1 MSSDGPKRR
10 YVSAKRA
17 AASEAND
24 ARIVEAAFV
33 VLQRVAEGG
42 EPFSLEAVA
51 KEAGVTRLTVHNR
64 FGSRRGLLE
73 AVFDSRA
80 AEAGLQRVAQAMAQ
94 PDAEAAILMVIS
106 IFCDFWASDHRGL
119 GGLVVTG
126 AADPEFVE
134 AMRARNERR
143 RHIFGVLA
151 GRLVEKGRLAPEK
164 RTDLVDIL
172 FALSSMPFYAT
183 LASGER
189 SAEAAKALVSGL
201 AQAAIAGGQVH

>member
-64 FGSRRGLLE
+64 FGSRR
-73 AVFDSRA
+73 
-80 AEAGLQRVAQAMAQ
+80 
-94 PDAEAAILMVIS
+94 
-106 IFCDFWASDHRGL
+106 
-119 GGLVVTG
+119 
-126 AADPEFVE
+126 
-134 AMRARNERR
+134 
-143 RHIFGVLA
+143 
-151 GRLVEKGRLAPEK
+151 
-164 RTDLVDIL
+164 
-172 FALSSMPFYAT
+172 
-183 LASGER
+183 
-189 SAEAAKALVSGL
+189 
-201 AQAAIAGGQVH
+201 